1 MDQHLNLANRLHEVV
16 IGNLTCVNTWGVY
29 LLDAD
34 FDGEP
39 ELRNKVGVIWFCALL
54 DTLEAE
60 SRFIPD
66 AIREAEKNGWDSLV
80 HNGKQ
85 LQQLCKLTSELL
97 NVFTRDEQIFLVD
110 LRNQWTHGYLANRH
124 RDRVVVKYAENGA
137 IKSEQI
143 PHSEYIEITR
153 VFFEKGKL
161 DATLK
166 PIVDRALDKKHRYW
180 TAVGV
185 LKKFEKEMYRILR
198 EGETF
203 NITV

>member
-16 IGNLTCVNTWGVY
+16 IGNFTCINTWGVY
-29 LLDAD
+29 LFDAN
-34 FDGEP
+34 FDDKP
-39 ELRNKVGVIWFCALL
+39 ELRNKVGVIWLCALL

-85 LQQLCKLTSELL
+85 LQRLCKLTAELL
-97 NVFTRDEQIFLVD
+97 NVFTRDEQIFLID

-124 RDRVVVKYAENGA
+124 RDRVAIKYADSGA
-137 IKSEQI
+137 IKFEQI
-143 PHSEYIEITR
+143 PRSEYIEITR
-153 VFFEKGKL
+153 AFYEKGNL
-161 DATLK
+161 DETLK
-166 PIVDRALDKKHRYW
+166 SIVDRALDKKHRYW
-180 TAVGV
+180 TAVGI
-185 LKKFEKEMYRILR
+185 LKRFEREMYRILR